1 MTLTTRVKDEKE
13 KTLYRES
20 SISEFRDFIHANDHF
35 VQSERNDLVVS
46 DNLATFACKFSE

>member
-1 MTLTTRVKDEKE
+1 MTLTTRVKDEK
-13 KTLYRES
+13 KKNIREY

-46 DNLATFACKFSE
+46 DNLATFASKFSE

>member
-1 MTLTTRVKDEKE
+1 MTLTTRVKDERE
-13 KTLYRES
+13 KNIRDP

-46 DNLATFACKFSE
+46 DNLATFAIKFSE

>member
-13 KTLYRES
+13 KT
-20 SISEFRDFIHANDHF
+20 INEFRDFIHANDHF

-46 DNLATFACKFSE
+46 DNLATFASKFSE

>member
-1 MTLTTRVKDEKE
+1 MTLTTRVKDERE
-13 KTLYRES
+13 KDIRES

>member
-13 KTLYRES
+13 KDFREYY
-20 SISEFRDFIHANDHF
+20 ISEFRDFIHANDHF